1 VLVDATTT
9 ASANPRRTPTVTAT
23 ARLVAPLALI
33 GSLALGLEF
42 ASRPLP
48 ASADDAPPEAVTL
61 VPVKYDAFLARIAA
75 NKKAKLTVVDAWA
88 TWCGPCKENFPH
100 LVEMHRKYADK
111 GLAAVSLSLDDYDKP
126 KKVAEATAF
135 LVEKKATFP
144 NYILEETPDDAF
156 EKLDLTAIPA
166 VFLYGPGGKLIKRFT
181 LEDVNNL
188 FTYEQVEEAVK
199 AYLDGKPIPAD
210 PAKK

>member
-1 VLVDATTT
+1 M
-9 ASANPRRTPTVTAT
+9 NAT
-23 ARLVAPLALI
+23 ARLAAPLALI
-33 GSLALGLEF
+33 GSLALGLGV

-48 ASADDAPPEAVTL
+48 AHAAEEPAGEVKL

-100 LVEMHRKYADK
+100 LVDMHKKYADK
-111 GLAAVSLSLDDYDKP
+111 GLAAVSLSLDESDNP

-144 NYILEETPDDAF
+144 NYILDETLDDAF
-156 EKLDLTAIPA
+156 EKLDLSAIPA
-166 VFLYGPGGKLIKRFT
+166 VFLFGPDGKLIKRFT

-199 AYLDGKPIPAD
+199 AYLDGKPIPETS
-210 PAKK
+210 AKK

>member
-1 VLVDATTT
+1 M
-9 ASANPRRTPTVTAT
+9 NAT
-23 ARLVAPLALI
+23 ARLAPLALI
-33 GSLALGLEF
+33 GSLALGLGI
-42 ASRPLP
+42 ATQTRTLV
-48 ASADDAPPEAVTL
+48 AADAPAA
-61 VPVKYDAFLARIAA
+61 PVKLEPIKYDAFLAKIAA
-75 NKKAKLTVVDAWA
+75 NKKAKLTIVDAWA

-100 LVEMHRKYADK
+100 LVEMHKKYADK
-111 GLAAVSLSLDDYDKP
+111 GLAAISLSLDETDKP

-144 NYILEETPDDAF
+144 NYILDETTDFAF
-156 EKLDLTAIPA
+156 EKLDITAIPA
-166 VFLYGPGGKLIKRFT
+166 VFLYGPDGKEIKRFT

-199 AYLDGKPIPAD
+199 AYLDGKPLPAS